1 METTTTMFCD
11 LPLSCRCG
19 HTRGVAREVS
29 PPAGFRLVSY
39 CKDCQA
45 FAYYLQRPDVLD
57 PSGGTDIFQMPPGRL
72 TFSAGEDALRSLRLS
87 ERTKVLRW
95 YTECCRTPI
104 ANTAGGARFPVI
116 GLIRSFMGHDLT
128 KDLTKDLAASG
139 YSRDGILGPP
149 RCRIHERSATAPLPP
164 NAPPPASFGFL
175 AHRAGSALGWWTRG
189 LPRPNPFFDERTKAP
204 RAEPRVLTPSE
215 RAAL

>member
-1 METTTTMFCD
+1 
-11 LPLSCRCG
+11 
-19 HTRGVAREVS
+19 
-29 PPAGFRLVSY
+29 
-39 CKDCQA
+39 
-45 FAYYLQRPDVLD
+45 VLD

-116 GLIRSFMGHDLT
+116 GLIHSFMGHDLT

-175 AHRAGSALGWWTRG
+175 ARRAGTALGWWARG
-189 LPRPNPFFDERTKAP
+189 LARPNPFFDERTKAP

-215 RAAL
+215 RAVL